1 MDLPIIRQ
9 AQRDMELGRLAL
21 AAFDVLRDR
30 LDLVEFRP
38 VKLEEMEAALDRSR
52 PQIVGALREL
62 TTHGYLERGPRAWS
76 RGPYLYRLRYS
87 KQRGDSPPQAASP
100 VAPSPEPAPEPPR
113 GYGMVSKGVEW

>member
-1 MDLPIIRQ
+1 VSELPIIRQ
-9 AQRDMELGRLAL
+9 AQRDRGLGRLAL

-52 PQIVGALREL
+52 PQVVRALREL
-62 TTHGYLERGPRAWS
+62 TTQGYLERGARAWS

-87 KQRGDSPPQAASP
+87 KHRGATPQAAP
-100 VAPSPEPAPEPPR
+100 PPPAAPPPREPPR
-113 GYGMVSKGVEW
+113 GYGMVSKGVDW